1 MMPSRRSATCLS
13 SVMRFNRAERLASDA
28 SVLVFTWNRVAS
40 LEDDEML
47 SRFCLMPSPS
57 AAELV
62 ITTTFFGPED
72 LFIMMVGTRV
82 KPSIM
87 RGKKMVVNRNDLV
100 RTRSRNSLRANR
112 KMLRIDFAYD
122 LPEDLVQRGL

>member
-1 MMPSRRSATCLS
+1 
-13 SVMRFNRAERLASDA
+13 
-28 SVLVFTWNRVAS
+28 
-40 LEDDEML
+40 
-47 SRFCLMPSPS
+47 MPSPS

-62 ITTTFFGPED
+62 ITTTLFGPED

-122 LPEDLVQRGL
+122 LPEDLVQRGLDDFEFVDARSLRHHLQ